1 MTDDVKA
8 LVEAL
13 KPFAEDANRWADS
26 VPDTHRSRC
35 FEPGAKTAHPGSETV
50 FSVGDLRRARA
61 ALEALSR
68 DRDRAGE
75 QKVVVVKPLD
85 WNEYERE
92 GAIEEW
98 DAEAGSFG
106 CFYNIRLDHYGYRL
120 TFDHGQFGTF
130 DNLDTAKSAA
140 QADYE
145 KLILSALASPRS

>member
-13 KPFAEDANRWADS
+13 KPFADYMQNGMGLNHKGEPL
-26 VPDTHRSRC
+26 PDNEGVGWVYLT
-35 FEPGAKTAHPGSETV
+35 
-50 FSVGDLRRARA
+50 VGDFRRAKA